1 MTERLPAAMRI
12 KLKYPD
18 VETFIER
25 YSVNISRGGV
35 FIATRTPKPVGTVLR
50 FEFQLASAETL
61 IRGEGQVVWVKA
73 FDPDNP
79 RRVHGMGVRFTR
91 LDPESRAMVDRA
103 LAWRQEHGAGAG
115 VGPDA
120 TSRQNLEGQES
131 QDAEGAELPGP
142 TGGERDGEEGED
154 GEAAPEAVTEGAESS
169 REVIAELPRI
179 PQEEIVRA
187 ARHITE
193 LTAGQLYYPED
204 RELQALMDP
213 VRVPLP
219 STGRE
224 AARLLAGLLRPR

>member
-1 MTERLPAAMRI
+1 MRI

-50 FEFQLASAETL
+50 FEFQLASALTL

-103 LAWRQEHGAGAG
+103 LAWRREHGAASGA
-115 VGPDA
+115 DA
-120 TSRQNLEGQES
+120 TPRQGLEGEPAQEG
-131 QDAEGAELPGP
+131 QDSAESELSGP
-142 TGGERDGEEGED
+142 ADGEDIEG
-154 GEAAPEAVTEGAESS
+154 AAPEALAEGMESG

-179 PQEEIVRA
+179 SQEEVARA

-193 LTAGQLYYPED
+193 LTAGQIYYPED
-204 RELQALMDP
+204 RELQALMEP
-213 VRVPLP
+213 VRVALP
-219 STGRE
+219 PTGRE
-224 AARLLAGLLRPR
+224 AARLLAGLLRR

>member
-1 MTERLPAAMRI
+1 MRI

-50 FEFQLASAETL
+50 FEFQLASSMTL

-115 VGPDA
+115 AGPDA
-120 TSRQNLEGQES
+120 TPRQSLEGQ
-131 QDAEGAELPGP
+131 DADGTELPGP
-142 TGGERDGEEGED
+142 AGGDVGDGDEGDEI
-154 GEAAPEAVTEGAESS
+154 GGAAPEAVTEGAESS

-179 PQEEIVRA
+179 PQEEVVRA

-193 LTAGQLYYPED
+193 LTAGQIYYPED
-204 RELQALMDP
+204 RELQALMEP

-219 STGRE
+219 PTGRE